1 MTEKSRVESFYV
13 SGFDT
18 KVSEKLAGSNPNC
31 RRIVAVITV
40 GTFRG
45 FGTER
50 VRLGTFKGFDTEHA
64 RRGTF
69 NQYFLIFHAKL
80 QICPS
85 FLFFE

>member
-40 GTFRG
+40 VMNVLCKSLKVPSLARSVPKPLLIW
-45 FGTER
+45 R
-50 VRLGTFKGFDTEHA
+50 VRALLE
-64 RRGTF
+64 
-69 NQYFLIFHAKL
+69 
-80 QICPS
+80 
-85 FLFFE
+85 

>member
-18 KVSEKLAGSNPNC
+18 KVSEKMAGSNPNC

-50 VRLGTFKGFDTEHA
+50 ARLGTFSGFGIERA
-64 RRGTF
+64 I
-69 NQYFLIFHAKL
+69 L
-80 QICPS
+80 P
-85 FLFFE
+85 

>member
-18 KVSEKLAGSNPNC
+18 KVSEKMAGSNPNC

-45 FGTER
+45 LGTER
-50 VRLGTFKGFDTEHA
+50 ARLGTF
-64 RRGTF
+64 
-69 NQYFLIFHAKL
+69 
-80 QICPS
+80 
-85 FLFFE
+85 